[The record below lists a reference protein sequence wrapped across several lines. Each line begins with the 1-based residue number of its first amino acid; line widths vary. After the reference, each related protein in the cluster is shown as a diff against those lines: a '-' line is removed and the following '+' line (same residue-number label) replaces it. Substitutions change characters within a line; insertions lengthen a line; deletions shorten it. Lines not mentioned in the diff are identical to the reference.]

1 MMIIWNI
8 MNKSIKKQIN
18 NILTNWNNAEDIDSI
33 IKIKSDISSVL
44 YSIRLDKNFYDI
56 KLIKSLYY
64 IRGKLYTRY
73 NKLARKRRIA

>member
-1 MMIIWNI
+1 
-8 MNKSIKKQIN
+8 MNKSIKEQIN

-44 YSIRLDKNFYDI
+44 YSIRTDKNLYDV
-56 KLIKSLYY
+56 KLIKNLYY

-73 NKLARKRRIA
+73 NKLACKRRIA

>member
-1 MMIIWNI
+1 
-8 MNKSIKKQIN
+8 MNKSIKEQIN

-44 YSIRLDKNFYDI
+44 YSIRNNKSLYDI
-56 KLIKSLYY
+56 KLIKNLYY
-64 IRGKLYTRY
+64 IRQKLYTRY